1 MKIKGITTGT
11 YLDKRLKSKSK
22 KEKISKK
29 EICSKC
35 KYSNICKYKNISKF
49 ENGKVFKNNVECDN
63 FYFII
68 SSKAVLNAG
77 RDVTTGKTITMT
89 FAGSNEEE
97 ALNKALAHKIEL
109 DKNGGRKIITKSS
122 KSIIDLARNVIEEDC
137 RLGKIKK
144 ATRKR
149 KMDTLKKLEK
159 ESFTNIPISK
169 VKREDVVKY
178 LESLKQYSNSTIK
191 QIYELICMAF
201 GEATYQNIIKENFMV
216 GWKRV
221 EKPKS
226 QYKSHHRKALTIA
239 EQRKLVDYLNNVS
252 YRECKHKYL
261 LLLLLS
267 TGMRIGEALVL
278 DYEKDID
285 LVNGQIH
292 IRRTQTKDSNGKAII
307 GETAKTENG
316 TRTLTLNTIS
326 AKIIKEAYDHKL
338 NNKEHLLFCT
348 DDRTMYV
355 ENTINSY
362 LKRIAMKLNIGIYEE
377 ENNKGKIVK
386 KTDVHTHMLR
396 GTFATRCAEAKV
408 VPALLKKILGHAD
421 ISVTMQYYIDLDI
434 EFVKSE
440 NKNFELYLKNN
451 DIFGID
457 FDSEDKSL
465 ENTNE
470 NSRELVENL
479 LN

>member
-11 YLDKRLKSKSK
+11 YLDKRLKNKSK
-22 KEKISKK
+22 KENISKK
-29 EICSKC
+29 EICNKC
-35 KYSNICKYKNISKF
+35 KYSNTCKYKKISKF
-49 ENGKVFKNNVECDN
+49 ENGKVFDNNVECDN
-63 FYFII
+63 FYFVI
-68 SSKAVLNAG
+68 SSKAILNIG
-77 RDVTTGKTITMT
+77 RDITTGKTITMT

-97 ALNKALAHKIEL
+97 ALNKALAHKLEL

-159 ESFTNIPISK
+159 ENFTNIPISK

-178 LESLKQYSNSTIK
+178 LESLKHYSNSTIK

-201 GEATYQNIIKENFMV
+201 GEATYQNIINDNFMV

-226 QYKSHHRKALTIA
+226 QYKGHHRKSLTIA
-239 EQRKLVDYLNNVS
+239 EQRKLVDYLNSVS
-252 YRECKHKYL
+252 YEECKHKYL

-267 TGMRIGEALVL
+267 TGIRIGEALVI

-285 LVNGQIH
+285 LKNGLLH
-292 IRRTQTKDSNGKAII
+292 IRRTQTKDVDGKAII
-307 GETAKTENG
+307 GETAKTDNG
-316 TRTLTLNTIS
+316 TRTLALNAIS
-326 AKIIKEAYDHKL
+326 EKIVRDALEHKIK
-338 NNKEHLLFCT
+338 NKEHLLFCS
-348 DDRTMYV
+348 DERTMYV
-355 ENTINSY
+355 ENTINSC
-362 LKRIAMKLNIGIYEE
+362 LKRIALKLDIGIYEE
-377 ENNKGKIVK
+377 ENTKGQLVK

-396 GTFATRCAEAKV
+396 GTFATRCAEAKI
-408 VPALLKKILGHAD
+408 VPALLKKILGHVD
-421 ISVTMQYYIDLDI
+421 ISVTMQYYVDLDI

-457 FDSEDKSL
+457 FNSEDKTIKD
-465 ENTNE
+465 TNE
-470 NSRELVENL
+470 NLEELVENF
-479 LN
+479 